1 MDEPIDYER
10 LSSLVANKLRERSM
24 AYAMAQN
31 ELLENNWLHD
41 QFVSF
46 VDAYAPLIARRVTA
60 TSDYNETFKVKLKHI
75 ISTIY

>member
-31 ELLENNWLHD
+31 ELLEQNWLHD

-46 VDAYAPLIARRVTA
+46 VDAYAPLIARRVTTTA
-60 TSDYNETFKVKLKHI
+60 DYGESFKAKLKYFI
-75 ISTIY
+75 NTIY